1 MSLRF
6 NMGKTKSKL
15 KLCRDEV
22 DFLERHTSLD
32 RPTIK
37 TWYKGFKKNCPNG
50 MLDKEQFVG
59 LYKLFTPYSNTDEY
73 CDHIFRT
80 FDKDKDGTINFSEF
94 LLAINVM
101 GNGSVEEKLMWSFKM
116 FDIDE
121 NGSIDLDE
129 MTRVIQSIYDMLGPN
144 ALTMT
149 DFSPEVRANAIFTKL
164 DKNEDQRV
172 TQQEFVRGC
181 SKDQELKNLLT
192 LNLMNAR

>member
-1 MSLRF
+1 
-6 NMGKTKSKL
+6 
-15 KLCRDEV
+15 
-22 DFLERHTSLD
+22 
-32 RPTIK
+32 
-37 TWYKGFKKNCPNG
+37 
-50 MLDKEQFVG
+50 
-59 LYKLFTPYSNTDEY
+59 
-73 CDHIFRT
+73 
-80 FDKDKDGTINFSEF
+80 
-94 LLAINVM
+94 
-101 GNGSVEEKLMWSFKM
+101 MWSFKM